1 MRVFAWIMVVI
12 TVLTVGLAVYEL
24 ATLKLGTESVQIA
37 VTPASKNQSLFDE
50 MRAGMD
56 NDSLTGRIFLREAI
70 GNAEDYV
77 FVTYTVPVK
86 NMNFLSAEWIEL
98 VVTAQEGD
106 VAQVSTGDAQKLPG
120 LSRANLSATVLCRL
134 NEQEAAARKPML
146 EINYFLF
153 GRPYSFEL

>member
-1 MRVFAWIMVVI
+1 MRVFAWILVVI

-24 ATLKLGTESVQIA
+24 ATLKLGTEAVQVS
-37 VTPASKNQSLFDE
+37 VTPASRNEALLEE

-56 NDSLTGRIFLREAI
+56 NDSLTGRIFSREAI

-77 FVTYTVPVK
+77 FITYTVPVK

-98 VVTAQEGD
+98 VVSPQEGD
-106 VAQVSTGDAQKLPG
+106 IVQVSTGDAQKLPG

-134 NEQEAAARKPML
+134 SEQESAARKPSL

>member
-1 MRVFAWIMVVI
+1 MRVFAWILVVI

-24 ATLKLGTESVQIA
+24 ATLKLGTEAVQVS
-37 VTPASKNQSLFDE
+37 VTPASRSEALLED

-56 NDSLTGRIFLREAI
+56 NDSLTGRIFSREAI

-77 FVTYTVPVK
+77 FITYTVPVK

-98 VVTAQEGD
+98 VVSPQEGD
-106 VAQVSTGDAQKLPG
+106 IVQVSTGDAQKLPG
-120 LSRANLSATVLCRL
+120 LSRADLSATVLCRL
-134 NEQEAAARKPML
+134 SEQEAAARKPSL